1 MSDPAS
7 TRLKCLEMAKPTGVA
22 VPDLELWLTRAKDLE
37 AYVNGAGQAEK
48 PQHEPAMTGNP
59 KPGQS
64 ASRGP
69 GNQVRR

>member
-1 MSDPAS
+1 MSEATS
-7 TRLKCLEMAKPTGVA
+7 TRLKCLEMAKPDVS
-22 VPDLELWLTRAKDLE
+22 VPDTGFWIERAKTLE
-37 AYVNGAGQAEK
+37 AYVTGAGQAEK
-48 PQHEPAMTGNP
+48 PQPEPVMNGNL